1 MTLEGRVATI
11 VSVREVAINLGAR
24 DGVEPGMI
32 FAILAGMPLEVRDP
46 NTREPLGEIDREKV
60 RVKAT
65 EVFDRFSICRTYET
79 YETPDLLGFASVLPS
94 LAGTRQVRTLK
105 IEDSEED
112 LPPPLSEEESYVK
125 VGDRVRELT
134 SGE

>member
-11 VSVREVAINLGAR
+11 VSVREVAINLGAT

-32 FAILAGMPLEVRDP
+32 FAILAGMPLAVRDP
-46 NTREPLGEIDREKV
+46 NTGEPLGQIDREKV

-65 EVFDRFSICRTYET
+65 EVFDRFSICRTYEL
-79 YETPDLLGFASVLPS
+79 YEALKFPDLASVLPS
-94 LAGTRQVRTLK
+94 LAGTRPVRTLK
-105 IEDSEED
+105 IEDFEEE

-125 VGDRVRELT
+125 VGDRVRQLASPE
-134 SGE
+134 